1 MANIFDLFEQDFKPC
16 HEHKFLPTAK
26 AGEAPYFVLSFVPGE
41 RGEEA
46 MLRVCD
52 SNGKPLSPSPLGQ
65 TGAEQQV
72 LTLMVQVEKRR
83 TQNWGWGTE
92 ESTGYLLRDMP
103 GVTLWLGGLTHL
115 ADEHGR
121 TLTQSH
127 ELGTLELSVRRSEG
141 GWLSK
146 FRVRGVRGNALVHFL
161 SDDCVLCGTT
171 LYQVPPV
178 GRNYGQMKLF
188 ELTMEEA
195 HLDMFLDFFIS
206 YTTNLLPTVEDYEV
220 RIEKETMKGFPT
232 LIFERVEA
240 DYALVMRLTQQFGAG
255 EQKIEL
261 DDRFAF
267 IPEKIEGGV
276 AFYPL
281 QRADMQ
287 AENERLLQVLQS
299 CAPNKAAR
307 QQIWCEGDYY
317 IVPQETANPF
327 LMQKLPTLLRNF
339 RVLGAEHLKAYK
351 LTATKPRLGVKI
363 GSGIDFLEGSADIQ
377 LGDDTFSLAQFLKQY
392 QKQNY
397 ILLGDGSRALID
409 PAYVRRL
416 QRIFQKGKD
425 KESVKVS
432 FFDLPEIELLL
443 EERLQGASFE
453 RHRKVYEGFNDLKQQ
468 QIDLPKV
475 KATLRDYQREG
486 VKWINYLYEQGLGGC
501 LADDM
506 GLGKTLQ
513 TISQLTLIYGRRGKK
528 PQPAL
533 IVMPRSL
540 LYNWQQE
547 LQRFAP
553 HLKVA
558 TYYGTDRNLKAA
570 LKSQIILTTYAIVRN
585 DIEELMQQ
593 TFHYIILD
601 ESQNIKNVTSQA
613 TQAVL
618 LLKGEHR
625 LALSGTPLENNL
637 TELYSLFRFLNPA
650 MFGSLESFNEQ
661 YTNPIQ
667 READSEAMQALRR
680 KIFPFILRRLKRD
693 VLTELPDR
701 IEQTLY
707 VDMQPDH
714 TRYYEERRQYF
725 SELVHNSIAKE
736 GVGGAQFA
744 MFQAMSELRRI
755 ASIPESMTDGRITSP
770 KLQPLADALLEA
782 VSNNHKVVVFF
793 NYIAGIELIGDTLEQ
808 EGICYLTMTGSTQ
821 NRGRVVETFQ
831 TDPSVQVLLMTL
843 KTGGVGLNLTAADT
857 VFIFE
862 PWWNKAAEEQ
872 AINRLH
878 RMGQTAKV
886 LSYSILVRGTIE
898 EKIRLLQEQ
907 KADLF
912 ESIIE
917 SDSSMSKQLSEED
930 IRFILS

>member
-1 MANIFDLFEQDFKPC
+1 MADIYDLFRQDFVSC
-16 HEHKFLPTAK
+16 HENKVLQTTSGDVPPH
-26 AGEAPYFVLSFVPGE
+26 FVLAFQQSE

-46 MLRVCD
+46 VLHVCD
-52 SNGKPLSPSPLGQ
+52 ADGSPLLPSPIGQ
-65 TGAEQQV
+65 TGAELQV
-72 LTLMVQVEKRR
+72 LTLMAQVAKRR
-83 TQNWGWGTE
+83 SQNWGWSTDE
-92 ESTGYLLRDMP
+92 ATGYPLHEMP
-103 GVTLWLGGLTHL
+103 GVTLWLGQLSHL
-115 ADEHGR
+115 RDEQGR
-121 TLTQSH
+121 TLTQNLDEGVV
-127 ELGTLELSVRRSEG
+127 ELYVRRTED
-141 GWLSK
+141 GWQSK
-146 FRVRGVRGNALVHFL
+146 FRVRGARGNGLVHFL
-161 SDDCVLCGTT
+161 SDEGVLCGTT
-171 LYQVPPV
+171 LYQVPSV
-178 GRNYGQMKLF
+178 GRNYRHLKSF
-188 ELTMEEA
+188 EITLEDA
-195 HLDMFLDFFIS
+195 HLDMFLNFFLS
-206 YTTNLLPTVEDYEV
+206 NTTNLLPVVEGYEV
-220 RIEKETMKGFPT
+220 RMEKEYLIGVPT
-232 LIFERVEA
+232 LIIERVEA
-240 DYALVMRLTQQFGAG
+240 DQALVMRLTQQFGIG
-255 EQKIEL
+255 EQKVEL
-261 DDRFAF
+261 DERFAY
-267 IPEKIEGGV
+267 IPEKLESGV
-276 AFYPL
+276 VFHPL
-281 QRADMQ
+281 RRTDMQ
-287 AENERLLQVLQS
+287 VENERLLQVLQS
-299 CAPNKAAR
+299 CAPTKSAR

-317 IVPQETANPF
+317 IVPQETASPF
-327 LMQKLPTLLRNF
+327 LMQKLPELLRNF
-339 RVLGAEHLKAYK
+339 RVLGAEHLRAYK
-351 LTATKPRLGVKI
+351 LTATKPRLNVKI
-363 GSGIDFLEGSADIQ
+363 GCGIDFLEGSADIQ
-377 LGDDTFSLAQFLKQY
+377 LGEEIFTLEQFLKQY

-397 ILLGDGSRALID
+397 ILLGDGNRALID
-409 PAYVRRL
+409 PAYVQRL
-416 QRIFQKGKD
+416 QRIFQKGKGR
-425 KESVKVS
+425 EGVKIS

-443 EERLQGASFE
+443 EERLEGASFE
-453 RHRKVYEGFNDLKQQ
+453 RHRKVYEGFNSLKEQ
-468 QIDLPKV
+468 QIELPKV

-513 TISQLTLIYGRRGKK
+513 TISQLTLVYGRRGKK

-547 LQRFAP
+547 LKRFAP
-553 HLKVA
+553 HLKVN
-558 TYYGTDRNLKAA
+558 TYYGSDRNLEEG
-570 LKSQIILTTYAIVRN
+570 LKSHLILTTYAIVRN
-585 DIEELMQQ
+585 DIEMLMQH
-593 TFHYIILD
+593 TFQYIILD
-601 ESQNIKNVTSQA
+601 ESQNIKNVSSQA
-613 TQAVL
+613 TQAVF

-650 MFGSLESFNEQ
+650 MFGTLESFNEQ

-667 READSEAMQALRR
+667 RDGDSEAMQALRR

-714 TRYYEERRQYF
+714 VRYYEERRQYF
-725 SELVHNSIAKE
+725 SDLVHNSIDKE

-770 KLQPLADALLEA
+770 KLQPLADALIEA
-782 VSNNHKVVVFF
+782 VSNSHKVVVFF
-793 NYIAGIELIGDTLEQ
+793 NYIAGIELIGDVLER
-808 EGICYLTMTGSTQ
+808 EGIGYLTMTGSTQ
-821 NRGRVVETFQ
+821 NRGKVVESFQ
-831 TDPSVQVLLMTL
+831 TDSSVQVLLMTL

-912 ESIIE
+912 DSIIE